1 MKEGNQ
7 GTHERLTLPVLKK
20 TMDSEYKQWDTT
32 LKRDSE
38 NNGQQTKDEENT
50 STLLFENKH
59 NRNNDNNKHMESD
72 TKGVKTE

>member
-1 MKEGNQ
+1 MMKEANQ
-7 GTHERLTLPVLKK
+7 GTHDRLTLLKK
-20 TMDSEYKQWDTT
+20 TMDSGYKQWDTT

-59 NRNNDNNKHMESD
+59 LSLIHI
-72 TKGVKTE
+72 